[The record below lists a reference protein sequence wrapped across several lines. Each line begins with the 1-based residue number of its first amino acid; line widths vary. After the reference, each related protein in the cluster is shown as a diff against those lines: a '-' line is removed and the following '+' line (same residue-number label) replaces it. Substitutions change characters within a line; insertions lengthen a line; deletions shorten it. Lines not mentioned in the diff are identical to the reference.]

1 MEPKQGGIFVV
12 QQIEER
18 GETERG
24 ESGEGE
30 MGKKWGKRGKR
41 KGKKRGEESGGEGEQ
56 RERERE
62 ERPLKEGTQR
72 DESTFSLSL
81 ATTSERREYKPSVL
95 C

>member
-1 MEPKQGGIFVV
+1 MGTGR
-12 QQIEER
+12 EE
-18 GETERG
+18 
-24 ESGEGE
+24 
-30 MGKKWGKRGKR
+30 
-41 KGKKRGEESGGEGEQ
+41 KGKEEGRGRGVESGGEGEQ

>member
-24 ESGEGE
+24 ERGEGE

-41 KGKKRGEESGGEGEQ
+41 KGKKRGEEGEWRVEGKGS
-56 RERERE
+56 RERGRE
-62 ERPLKEGTQR
+62 KRGL
-72 DESTFSLSL
+72 
-81 ATTSERREYKPSVL
+81 
-95 C
+95 